1 MGKKLIEDVEMPTDS
16 RVSREQAIQ
25 ALKRRG
31 CEDTEIN
38 YLKSIISDKEIFD
51 FSGYSGITTF
61 LAISLKAGKSNLCIK
76 ISDVPHQLE
85 RSYVMLNLMS
95 KYNLF
100 PRVIK
105 YISTN
110 KDYLITEAVEAPM
123 AVNAFGDFRS
133 LSNFMGKALR
143 CFHDIHWDESSMTE
157 LEKNIITSKTE
168 SFLSEA
174 LSHEK
179 GLYFLAQYQNDFD
192 YEGMKEYLKNYQADY
207 IANEVM
213 IHGDFNPRN
222 VFVCDGQLAAVVD
235 LADTCFG
242 DRHYDI
248 YFSMWTVALYSGILD
263 NSELVAE
270 CEKIFLDSYGRDKI
284 NQQRMEYCKK
294 LTCMYWQEHN
304 DIRGLI

>member
-1 MGKKLIEDVEMPTDS
+1 MRKKLIGDVEMPTDS
-16 RVSREQAIQ
+16 KVSNEQAIQ

-31 CEDTEIN
+31 CAKSEID
-38 YLKSIISDKEIFD
+38 YLKNIILDKEIYD

-61 LAISLKAGKSNLCIK
+61 LVISSKTGESNLCIK

-95 KYNLF
+95 RYNLF
-100 PRVIK
+100 PQVIK

-110 KDYLITEAVEAPM
+110 KDYLITEAVESPM
-123 AVNAFGDFRS
+123 AVNAFDDFRS
-133 LSNFMGKALR
+133 LSKFMGTALR
-143 CFHDIHWDESSMTE
+143 SFHDIQWNEVPMTE
-157 LEKNIITSKTE
+157 LEMKLITSKTE
-168 SFLSEA
+168 SFLIEA
-174 LSHEK
+174 LSHKK
-179 GLYFLAQYQNDFD
+179 GLNFLAQYQNDFD
-192 YEGMKEYLKNYQADY
+192 YDAMKQYLINHQADY
-207 IANEVM
+207 ISNEVI

-222 VFVCDGQLAAVVD
+222 VFACDGRLAAVVD
-235 LADTCFG
+235 LEDTCLG

-263 NSELVAE
+263 NPVLIAE
-270 CEKIFLDSYGRDKI
+270 CEKIFLDSYGREKI
-284 NQQRMEYCKK
+284 DQQRMEYCKR

>member
-1 MGKKLIEDVEMPTDS
+1 MEKKLIEDVAMPTDS

-25 ALKRRG
+25 TLKRRG
-31 CEDTEIN
+31 CKDTEIN

-61 LAISLKAGKSNLCIK
+61 LAISLQAGKSNLCIK
-76 ISDVPHQLE
+76 ISDVPHRLE
-85 RSYVMLNLMS
+85 RSCVMLNLMS

-100 PRVIK
+100 PQVIK

-110 KDYLITEAVEAPM
+110 KDYLITEAIEATM
-123 AVNAFGDFRS
+123 AVNAFMDFRS
-133 LSNFMGKALR
+133 LSKFMGKALR
-143 CFHDIHWDESSMTE
+143 GFHEINWNQSSMTE
-157 LEKNIITSKTE
+157 QEKYIITSKTE
-168 SFLSEA
+168 AFLSEA

-179 GLYFLAQYQNDFD
+179 GLHFLAQYQHDFD
-192 YEGMKEYLKNYQADY
+192 YDGMKEYLKNHQADY
-207 IANEVM
+207 ISNEVM

-222 VFVCDGQLAAVVD
+222 VFVRNGKLAAVVD
-235 LADTCFG
+235 LEDTCFG

-263 NSELVAE
+263 NPELLAE

-284 NQQRMEYCKK
+284 NQKRMKYCKK

-304 DIRGLI
+304 DIRGLT

>member
-1 MGKKLIEDVEMPTDS
+1 MRRKLIEDVEMPKDS
-16 RVSREQAIQ
+16 KVDVHQVFKV
-25 ALKRRG
+25 LKRRG
-31 CEDTEIN
+31 CTEKEID

-61 LAISLKAGKSNLCIK
+61 LAISSKKHESNLCIK
-76 ISDVPHQLE
+76 ISDTPNSLE

-110 KDYLITEAVEAPM
+110 KDYLITEAIEAPM
-123 AVNAFGDFRS
+123 AVNAFSDFKS
-133 LSNFMGKALR
+133 LSEFMGKALR
-143 CFHDIHWDESSMTE
+143 SFHDIQWDVFSMTE
-157 LEKNIITSKTE
+157 LEKKIISSKTV
-168 SFLSEA
+168 SILPEA

-179 GLYFLAQYQNDFD
+179 GLNFLAQYQKDFD
-192 YEGMKEYLKNYQADY
+192 YVAMKKYLKEHRENYIED
-207 IANEVM
+207 EVM

-222 VFVCDGQLAAVVD
+222 VFAKDGKLMAVID
-235 LADTCFG
+235 LTDTCFG

-263 NSELVAE
+263 NSQLVEE
-270 CEKIFLDSYGRDKI
+270 CQNIFLDSYGREKI
-284 NQQRMEYCKK
+284 DQQRMEYCKK

-304 DIRGLI
+304 DIKGLI